1 VAVGAQLLLDG
12 FLEHRWTLIVIGAA
26 LAGAASAILQISTLV
41 GAQRLNGVG
50 GRLQGMMS
58 NRISELALALPGLRQ
73 HEDPDFQDRFH
84 RVQENPGV
92 FFSSVH
98 LLSVGAGSLL
108 TVVSMAVLLSRVDPL
123 LLLLPLFAIPSLV
136 ATVRISAH
144 EQQTYLRVAHLDRLR
159 HELARLAASPAGG
172 REARLFGLRDVL
184 LSRFFELSTAIRG
197 AVDRM
202 LRIDALI
209 SVAGWLPFGVGYG
222 IAAYLALERAL
233 HGQITPGQVLLT
245 LILATQ
251 VQQMVWLLST
261 NVFMAATLLNGAARY
276 LWLEDYARQAA
287 PVVTD
292 PADVPGRLTRGIR
305 FEGVSFTYPGTG
317 KPVLSDISL
326 DLRPGSV
333 VALVGE
339 NGAGKTTLVKLLC
352 RFYDPAAGR
361 ITADGLD
368 LRRFELEAW
377 RARLSGGFQDFAR
390 LELLAR
396 ESVGVGD
403 LRRVEER
410 DAVLAAA
417 GRAGSTAVLEKL
429 PQGLETQLGS
439 SWEGGVD
446 LSGGEWQRIAL
457 ARAMMREH
465 PLLLILDEPTAALDA
480 ETEHALFER
489 YAAAAREGHS
499 SGRVTVLVSHR
510 FSTVR
515 MADLIVVLQEGRI
528 VESGSHRELMAN
540 HGVYAELFALQA
552 RSYR

>member
-1 VAVGAQLLLDG
+1 
-12 FLEHRWTLIVIGAA
+12 
-26 LAGAASAILQISTLV
+26 
-41 GAQRLNGVG
+41 
-50 GRLQGMMS
+50 
-58 NRISELALALPGLRQ
+58 
-73 HEDPDFQDRFH
+73 
-84 RVQENPGV
+84 
-92 FFSSVH
+92 
-98 LLSVGAGSLL
+98 
-108 TVVSMAVLLSRVDPL
+108 
-123 LLLLPLFAIPSLV
+123 
-136 ATVRISAH
+136 
-144 EQQTYLRVAHLDRLR
+144 
-159 HELARLAASPAGG
+159 
-172 REARLFGLRDVL
+172 
-184 LSRFFELSTAIRG
+184 
-197 AVDRM
+197 
-202 LRIDALI
+202 
-209 SVAGWLPFGVGYG
+209 
-222 IAAYLALERAL
+222 
-233 HGQITPGQVLLT
+233 
-245 LILATQ
+245 
-251 VQQMVWLLST
+251 MVWLLST

-465 PLLLILDEPTAALDA
+465 PLLLILDEPTATLDA

-540 HGVYAELFALQA
+540 HGLYAELFALQA